1 MTPRSKLSAAL
12 LLALTAVAGT
22 GFAYKS
28 DAFSN
33 SQASAKSVT
42 PAATPIAAAPAADDR
57 QVAPAANDTST
68 APPASERP
76 AVADM
81 QHYSLPP
88 VTVTAPRPSDDE
100 LLRNAV
106 MDRIAADAR
115 LAGLIGVEAY
125 RHTVSLTGR
134 VTTTDQV
141 ERAGMIARSVEGVWN
156 VNNYLHA
163 RVGMS

>member
-33 SQASAKSVT
+33 SQASAESVT
-42 PAATPIAAAPAADDR
+42 PAADDR

>member
-33 SQASAKSVT
+33 SQASAESVT
-42 PAATPIAAAPAADDR
+42 PAADDR

-106 MDRIAADAR
+106 VDRIAADAR